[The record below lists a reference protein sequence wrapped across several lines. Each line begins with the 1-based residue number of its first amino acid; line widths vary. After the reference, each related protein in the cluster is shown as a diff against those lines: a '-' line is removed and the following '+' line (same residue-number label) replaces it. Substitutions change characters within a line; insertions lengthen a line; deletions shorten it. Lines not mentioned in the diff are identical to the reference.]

1 MKKRKNFAIIIAVIL
16 MVFFTTTACGESS
29 EDRESKDI
37 VEEEEKYES
46 FVILSREVLP
56 GPGYIE
62 QYIMYD
68 PQTKVMW
75 TYIEGD
81 DAGGLSII
89 YNVDNTPVLYEE

>member
-1 MKKRKNFAIIIAVIL
+1 MKKRGIFAIIIAVVL
-16 MVFFTTTACGESS
+16 MTFFLAACDCVD

-37 VEEEEKYES
+37 VKEEETYGS
-46 FVILSREVLP
+46 FIILSREVLS

-75 TYIEGD
+75 TFFEGD

-89 YNVDNTPVLYEE
+89 YKADGTTPQLYEP